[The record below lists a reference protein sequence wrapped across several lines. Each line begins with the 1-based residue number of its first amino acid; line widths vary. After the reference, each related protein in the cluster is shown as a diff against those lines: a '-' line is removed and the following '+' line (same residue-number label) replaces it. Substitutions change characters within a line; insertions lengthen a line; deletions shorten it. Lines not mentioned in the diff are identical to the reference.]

1 MNYIMYTKCECC
13 VSGNLV
19 VVVDIARFGL
29 DNYVLVDVYVW
40 YVHFEFVVLILNAL
54 LHEIQF
60 LICIFV
66 EVDLACIHF
75 FY

>member
-19 VVVDIARFGL
+19 VAVDIAHFGL
-29 DNYVLVDVYVW
+29 NNYVLVDVYVW
-40 YVHFEFVVLILNAL
+40 YVHFEFMVLILNAL
-54 LHEIQF
+54 LHENT
-60 LICIFV
+60 IFNMYFCRGGPY
-66 EVDLACIHF
+66 LYTF